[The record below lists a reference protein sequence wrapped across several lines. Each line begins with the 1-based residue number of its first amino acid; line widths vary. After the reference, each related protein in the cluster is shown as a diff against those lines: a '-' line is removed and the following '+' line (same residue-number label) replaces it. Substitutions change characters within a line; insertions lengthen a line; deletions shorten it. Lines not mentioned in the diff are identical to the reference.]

1 MSDAKNNQL
10 ELYRRP
16 LLPGDKALGVIVL
29 MFFAISMI
37 VVSSA
42 VLKEGF
48 MEGMADRM
56 VRKHVGTL
64 IASAIIMVVCYLIP
78 ASWMRWG
85 RQGSVDFQ

>member
-42 VLKEGF
+42 VLKKGF
-48 MEGMADRM
+48 KIGRA
-56 VRKHVGTL
+56 HV
-64 IASAIIMVVCYLIP
+64 
-78 ASWMRWG
+78 
-85 RQGSVDFQ
+85 